1 MTFER
6 VIENLDGSESE
17 RLSFE
22 APSQGHAAEDC
33 VGLFRDDPEAL
44 RVRLY
49 DAERLICVLPNPWY
63 LPGGRS

>member
-6 VIENLDGSESE
+6 VIDNLDGSEGE

-22 APSQGHAAEDC
+22 AASQGRAAEDC
-33 VGLFRDDPEAL
+33 VGLFRDDPEPL

-49 DAERLICVLPNPWY
+49 DGERLICVLPNPWY
-63 LPGGRS
+63 LPGG